1 MCCITL
7 VSILLQSELSPFRRS
22 SDNHVALQAQ
32 VLVFVWVFVLLLRLV
47 GMFEREAA
55 AMAVGV
61 FLCVASLSV
70 LVAALVLA
78 NNDRLK
84 EQRAGRR
91 GSMSNTPINQQ
102 LNESASNVE
111 IELVTLG
118 PDAAS
123 EEEQADAN
131 GQKTPGLLQGRSASG
146 DEKVEEDGE
155 NPPPI
160 NLPWSLLS
168 GNVLCGAEP
177 VDNDDTTPTT
187 PTT

>member
-32 VLVFVWVFVLLLRLV
+32 VLVFVWVGLLLRLV

-118 PDAAS
+118 SDAAS